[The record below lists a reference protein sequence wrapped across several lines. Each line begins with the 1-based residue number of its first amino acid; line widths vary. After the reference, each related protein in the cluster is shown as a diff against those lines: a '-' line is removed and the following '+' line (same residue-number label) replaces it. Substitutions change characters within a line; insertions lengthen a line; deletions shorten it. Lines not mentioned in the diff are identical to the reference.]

1 MDGMSEWILSC
12 LGCCRADMELVNN
25 YYEEFECNFLDDE
38 EDMKQEI
45 KIALDCNGLLCNMI
59 LHGIF
64 EDVISRAERLG
75 ADRDR
80 FDYYINAL
88 DSSITYDGEEF
99 SSWKELDEIINK
111 KED

>member
-12 LGCCRADMELVNN
+12 LGCCRADMELVSD
-25 YYEEFECNFLDDE
+25 YYDNFECDFLDDE

-88 DSSITYDGEEF
+88 DSSITYDGEEI
-99 SSWKELDEIINK
+99 SSWKELEEIINK

>member
-12 LGCCRADMELVNN
+12 LGCYSADMEEVNR
-25 YYEEFECNFLDDE
+25 YYEDFECDCLDDE

-45 KIALDCNGLLCNMI
+45 RIALEGKSALCNGI
-59 LHGIF
+59 LFCIF
-64 EDVISRAERLG
+64 ENVISRAERMG
-75 ADRDR
+75 ADRDK

-88 DSSITYDGEEF
+88 DSHITYDGEEI
-99 SSWKELDEIINK
+99 SSWKELEEKINK

>member
-12 LGCCRADMELVNN
+12 LGCCRADMEEVNR
-25 YYEEFECNFLDDE
+25 YYEDFECDFLDDE

-45 KIALDCNGLLCNMI
+45 RLALECKSLLCNI
-59 LHGIF
+59 LLHGIF
-64 EDVISRAERLG
+64 EDVISRAENMG
-75 ADRDR
+75 ADRDK

-88 DSSITYDGEEF
+88 DSHITYDGEEI
-99 SSWKELDEIINK
+99 SSWKELEEIINK